1 MLGLDCFNRS
11 VCQFSTYLAA
21 GGLGARGSTG
31 SGRAQAPA
39 VEVAGERVRVVDK
52 PAPVPR
58 IVDKPALVPKPASL
72 GYKPMA
78 LLVQS
83 LVFVFPI

>member
-58 IVDKPALVPKPASL
+58 IVDNGAFGVLASL